1 MSESESLLCGMSRL
15 CQSGL
20 RQGVI
25 ALDMIEIPYLGN
37 LDKAEIYGVSDLHS
51 EDNLFD
57 EKLWKKFKA
66 KIKSVDYPCLI
77 GIGDWLNYAV
87 SGSKTNP
94 GEQTR
99 TVGQS
104 EEWLIEECK
113 ELKPWIMAMAD
124 DGNHERRKSKQ
135 GDGLSPIAF
144 VCKTL
149 DIPYMENGG
158 ILKVTLGKDSHGK
171 RVCYSIYAFHGE
183 GAKTRVAN
191 INSVVYADVYLHGHT
206 HFKQAY
212 KENFFMPD
220 LQNGGVREVE
230 QLYVTAAPW
239 LCYGGYAQ
247 RKAYRPA
254 ARGAYPIILNGRYK
268 CAEVLL

>member
-1 MSESESLLCGMSRL
+1 ME
-15 CQSGL
+15 
-20 RQGVI
+20 
-25 ALDMIEIPYLGN
+25 MIEIPYLGN

-51 EDNLFD
+51 EDMLFD
-57 EKLWKKFKA
+57 ESLWKKFKQ
-66 KIKSVDYPCLI
+66 KIKGIDHPCLI

-124 DGNHERRKSKQ
+124 DGNHERRLAKK

-158 ILKVTLGKDSHGK
+158 ILKIPLGKDSHGK
-171 RVCYSIYAFHGE
+171 RVCYTVYAFHGE
-183 GAKTRVAN
+183 GYRGRVN
-191 INSVVYADVYLHGHT
+191 NVNTIVYADIYLHGHD
-206 HFKQAY
+206 HLKSAFKR
-212 KENFFMPD
+212 NFFMPD
-220 LQNGGVREVE
+220 PQNNIVREVE
-230 QLYVTAAPW
+230 QLHVSAAHW
-239 LCYGGYAQ
+239 LSYGGYAQ
-247 RKAYRPA
+247 RGSFPPSS
-254 ARGAYPIILNGRYK
+254 RGASPIYLNGRYK
-268 CAEVLL
+268 SAEVLL

>member
-1 MSESESLLCGMSRL
+1 
-15 CQSGL
+15 
-20 RQGVI
+20 
-25 ALDMIEIPYLGN
+25 MIEIPYLGN

-191 INSVVYADVYLHGHT
+191 INSVVYADIYLHGHT

>member
-1 MSESESLLCGMSRL
+1 ME
-15 CQSGL
+15 
-20 RQGVI
+20 
-25 ALDMIEIPYLGN
+25 MIEIPYLGN

>member
-1 MSESESLLCGMSRL
+1 ME
-15 CQSGL
+15 
-20 RQGVI
+20 
-25 ALDMIEIPYLGN
+25 MIEIPYLGN

-51 EDNLFD
+51 EDMLFD
-57 EKLWKKFKA
+57 ESLWKKFKQ
-66 KIKSVDYPCLI
+66 KIKGIDHPCLI

-124 DGNHERRKSKQ
+124 DGNHERRLAKK

-158 ILKVTLGKDSHGK
+158 VLKIPLGKDSHGK
-171 RVCYSIYAFHGE
+171 RVCYTIYAFHGE
-183 GAKTRVAN
+183 GYRGRVN
-191 INSVVYADVYLHGHT
+191 NVNTIVYADIYLHGHD
-206 HFKQAY
+206 HLKSAFKR
-212 KENFFMPD
+212 NFFMPD
-220 LQNGGVREVE
+220 PQNNIVREVE
-230 QLYVTAAPW
+230 QLHVSAAHW

-247 RKAYRPA
+247 RGSFPPS
-254 ARGAYPIILNGRYK
+254 ARGASPIYLNGRYK
-268 CAEVLL
+268 SAEVLL